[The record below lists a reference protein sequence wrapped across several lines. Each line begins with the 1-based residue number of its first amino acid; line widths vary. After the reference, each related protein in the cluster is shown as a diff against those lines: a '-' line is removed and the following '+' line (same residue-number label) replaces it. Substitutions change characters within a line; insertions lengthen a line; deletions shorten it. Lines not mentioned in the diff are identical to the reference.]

1 VNTSAL
7 KKIAA
12 KNARIAILEDLGSGD
27 ITTKTL
33 GKAKYKI
40 KKAVIKSNENGI
52 LCGQY
57 WFDNCFKHV
66 QKKYGGTLKII
77 WAKKDKEKIKKGQK
91 ICEVI
96 APLQTILIAERSSLN
111 FIQVLS
117 GISTKT
123 SSYINKLNNN
133 KIKILDTR
141 KTIPG
146 IRAAQK
152 YAVLCGGGN
161 NHRLGLYDQILIK
174 ENHITE
180 NINNMNIFLEN
191 INKKINFKKISIEVE
206 TLKELKLV
214 QNYNPKNILLDN
226 FKITQIKK
234 ACKMIDRN
242 KTTIEI
248 SGNINIKN
256 INKYAKLDIDYIS
269 IGDLTKNID
278 SLDFSMLVK
287 KV

>member
-1 VNTSAL
+1 MNISAL
-7 KKIAA
+7 KKTAA
-12 KNARIAILEDLGSGD
+12 NNAKIAILEDLGSGD
-27 ITTKTL
+27 VTTKTL
-33 GKAKYKI
+33 GAEKYKI
-40 KKAVIKSNENGI
+40 KKAIIKSNENGI

-57 WFDNCFKHV
+57 WFDNCFKYV

-96 APLQTILIAERSSLN
+96 APLKTILIAERSSLN
-111 FIQVLS
+111 FIQALS

-123 SSYINKLNNN
+123 SSYINKLNNK

-146 IRAAQK
+146 IRVAQK
-152 YAVLCGGGN
+152 YAVLCGGGK
-161 NHRLGLYDQILIK
+161 NHRFGLYDQILIK

-180 NINNMNIFLEN
+180 NINNINIFLEK
-191 INKKINFKKISIEVE
+191 ISKKINFKKISIEVE
-206 TLKELKLV
+206 TLKELKFV

-226 FKITQIKK
+226 FTITQIKK
-234 ACKMIDRN
+234 ACKLIDRN
-242 KTTIEI
+242 QTTIEI

-256 INKYAKLDIDYIS
+256 INKYSKLDVDYIS

-287 KV
+287 KF

>member
-1 VNTSAL
+1 MNTSAL

-96 APLQTILIAERSSLN
+96 APLQTIIIAERA
-111 FIQVLS
+111 
-117 GISTKT
+117 
-123 SSYINKLNNN
+123 
-133 KIKILDTR
+133 D
-141 KTIPG
+141 
-146 IRAAQK
+146 
-152 YAVLCGGGN
+152 
-161 NHRLGLYDQILIK
+161 
-174 ENHITE
+174 
-180 NINNMNIFLEN
+180 
-191 INKKINFKKISIEVE
+191 
-206 TLKELKLV
+206 
-214 QNYNPKNILLDN
+214 
-226 FKITQIKK
+226 
-234 ACKMIDRN
+234 KMIQMFAN
-242 KTTIEI
+242 
-248 SGNINIKN
+248 
-256 INKYAKLDIDYIS
+256 L
-269 IGDLTKNID
+269 
-278 SLDFSMLVK
+278 
-287 KV
+287 